1 MAHGSFKKGCNEMSK
16 TGFAKPIAAGAGL
29 ILLWAVSGLAC
40 AQSLPPAPA
49 QPPQKISP
57 AVRPKRVAS
66 PLDDFAGLK
75 LTDEQKAKINQIH
88 RDFQARADV
97 VVKDEKLNP
106 DQKAAMLEGYQRMER
121 GQAYKVLTPEQQ
133 IEVRKKALARRAEAQ
148 KEQERKKLAQPK

>member
-1 MAHGSFKKGCNEMSK
+1 M
-16 TGFAKPIAAGAGL
+16 
-29 ILLWAVSGLAC
+29 
-40 AQSLPPAPA
+40 
-49 QPPQKISP
+49 
-57 AVRPKRVAS
+57 
-66 PLDDFAGLK
+66 DDFAGLK

-148 KEQERKKLAQPK
+148 KEQERKKQAQPK